1 MLIAIDFLKSVVFMV
16 CEHKYMNICPSAPP
30 PINDQFSSVL
40 DYFTFFKITISLTS
54 HCLTPDNFD
63 IKGVGL
69 AA

>member
-1 MLIAIDFLKSVVFMV
+1 MLSVIDFLKSVVFMV
-16 CEHKYMNICPSAPP
+16 CEHKYMNSCPSAP
-30 PINDQFSSVL
+30 NDNFSSVL
-40 DYFTFFKITISLTS
+40 DYFTFAKITISFTS